1 MIENLNVFQL
11 LELLSK
17 KPKEEIEWALVSL
30 MISNKIDFVNVNNSY
45 VQFLEQMDEDNSN
58 KQDEAN
64 ASIMGVLIHLRNKKK
79 FSEAEDRA
87 IQRCLYI
94 LNKSDSFN
102 MQRLNED
109 LHYIGDEKAKEFSW
123 YEENKKINYSN

>member
-1 MIENLNVFQL
+1 MDKDLDTFTLVR
-11 LELLSK
+11 LLSEK
-17 KPKEEIEWALVSL
+17 SKEEIEWALVAL
-30 MISNKIDFVNVNNSY
+30 MISNKIDFVNVSNSY
-45 VQFLEQMDEDNSN
+45 VQTLKRMNEDNSN
-58 KQDEAN
+58 KNIEAN
-64 ASIMGVLIHLRNKKK
+64 SSMMGILTFMRNKKK

-102 MQRLNED
+102 MQILNKD

-123 YEENKKINYSN
+123 YEKNKNFNH

>member
-17 KPKEEIEWALVSL
+17 KSKEEIEFALVAL
-30 MISNKIDFVNVNNSY
+30 MISNKIDFINVSNSY
-45 VQFLEQMDEDNSN
+45 VQTLKRINEDNSN
-58 KQDEAN
+58 KNIEAN
-64 ASIMGVLIHLRNKKK
+64 SSMMGILTLMRNKKK

-94 LNKSDSFN
+94 LNKSNSFN
-102 MQRLNED
+102 MQMLNED

-123 YEENKKINYSN
+123 YEENKKIDYSD

>member
-17 KPKEEIEWALVSL
+17 KSKEEIEWPLVSL

-45 VQFLEQMDEDNSN
+45 VQFLEQMDKDNSN

-94 LNKSDSFN
+94 LNKSN
-102 MQRLNED
+102 
-109 LHYIGDEKAKEFSW
+109 SW
-123 YEENKKINYSN
+123 IASSSKWK

>member
-17 KPKEEIEWALVSL
+17 KSKEEIEWALVSL
-30 MISNKIDFVNVNNSY
+30 MISNKIDFVHVNNSY
-45 VQFLEQMDEDNSN
+45 IQFLEQMDEDNSN
-58 KQDEAN
+58 KQEEAN

-94 LNKSDSFN
+94 LNKSNSFN
-102 MQRLNED
+102 MQILNKD

-123 YEENKKINYSN
+123 YEKTKKIGYSD

>member
-1 MIENLNVFQL
+1 MTEDLDTFTLVR
-11 LELLSK
+11 LLSEK
-17 KPKEEIEWALVSL
+17 SKEEIEWALVAL
-30 MISNKIDFVNVNNSY
+30 MISNKIDFVNVSNSY
-45 VQFLEQMDEDNSN
+45 VQTLKRMNEDNSN
-58 KQDEAN
+58 KNIEAN
-64 ASIMGVLIHLRNKKK
+64 SSMMGILTFMRNKKK

-94 LNKSDSFN
+94 LNKSNSFN
-102 MQRLNED
+102 MQILNKD

>member
-17 KPKEEIEWALVSL
+17 KSKGEIEWALVLL
-30 MISNKIDFVNVNNSY
+30 MVSNKIDFIDVSNSY
-45 VQFLEQMDEDNSN
+45 VQFLKQMNEDNSN
-58 KQDEAN
+58 KNIEAN
-64 ASIMGVLIHLRNKKK
+64 SSIMGILNFMRNKKK

-94 LNKSDSFN
+94 LNKSNSFN
-102 MQRLNED
+102 MQILNKD

>member
-17 KPKEEIEWALVSL
+17 KSKEEIEFALVAL
-30 MISNKIDFVNVNNSY
+30 MISNKIDFINVSNSY
-45 VQFLEQMDEDNSN
+45 VQTLKRINEDNSN
-58 KQDEAN
+58 KNIEAN
-64 ASIMGVLIHLRNKKK
+64 SSMMGILTLMRNKKK

-94 LNKSDSFN
+94 LNKSNSFN
-102 MQRLNED
+102 MQMLNED
-109 LHYIGDEKAKEFSW
+109 LHYIGDEKAREFSW
-123 YEENKKINYSN
+123 YEENKKIDYSD

>member
-17 KPKEEIEWALVSL
+17 KSKEEIEFALVAL
-30 MISNKIDFVNVNNSY
+30 MISNKIDFINVSNSY
-45 VQFLEQMDEDNSN
+45 VQTLKRINEDNSN
-58 KQDEAN
+58 KNIEAN
-64 ASIMGVLIHLRNKKK
+64 SSMMGILTLMRNKKK

-94 LNKSDSFN
+94 LNKSNSFN
-102 MQRLNED
+102 MQMLNED

>member
-1 MIENLNVFQL
+1 MTEDLDTFTLVR
-11 LELLSK
+11 LLSEK
-17 KPKEEIEWALVSL
+17 SKEEIEFALVAL
-30 MISNKIDFVNVNNSY
+30 MISNKIDFVNVSNSY
-45 VQFLEQMDEDNSN
+45 VQTLKRMNEDNSN
-58 KQDEAN
+58 KNIEAH
-64 ASIMGVLIHLRNKKK
+64 SSMMGILTFMRNKKK

-102 MQRLNED
+102 MQMLNED

-123 YEENKKINYSN
+123 YEKTKKIGYSD

>member
-17 KPKEEIEWALVSL
+17 KSKEEIEWALVSL

-45 VQFLEQMDEDNSN
+45 VQFLKQMNEDNSN
-58 KQDEAN
+58 KNIEAN
-64 ASIMGVLIHLRNKKK
+64 SSIMGILTFMRNKKK

-102 MQRLNED
+102 MQMLNED

-123 YEENKKINYSN
+123 YEKTKKIGYSD